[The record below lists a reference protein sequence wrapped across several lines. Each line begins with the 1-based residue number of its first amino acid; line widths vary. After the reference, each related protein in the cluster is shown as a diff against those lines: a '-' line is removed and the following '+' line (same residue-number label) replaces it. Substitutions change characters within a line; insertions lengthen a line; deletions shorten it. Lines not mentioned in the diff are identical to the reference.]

1 MLLFSFKNATL
12 SSALGLPGGTPPL
25 VFTNTP
31 TWVNTTNTTIRVTS
45 TSGTGTTNLGGNTS
59 TQVNQIN
66 GGGEI
71 PQEAKKKGMGTIGKV
86 MCGLFIAA
94 TIRKLFNFIF
104 KTKPKN
110 AVGMSFSGKPVRQ
123 SGSLTTFNGIV
134 DAILDPFDITTKI
147 QNLFQTIGNKVDGSG
162 VDEHCNLYLQVSPP
176 VDPANIRDTMTGA
189 VVDDFSTLNPKAFE
203 DWKTTANLGGSLPD
217 FFTKFKAAQQ
227 SQGLGQLIVK
237 RTTKQ
242 VEALRTKYPDVN
254 AVPLVTVLRFKD
266 QTGNGYVIDPQCLV
280 SVSHLPND
288 IIEQIVGDEE
298 LFRALL
304 GKTRS
309 KYDQSNCNNDCGQLL
324 IEVCPCYSPDT
335 CVGYVATEKSYDK
348 ESCACTKTQMEITFE
363 NSYFTAKNDPAN
375 AGKSLKEI
383 LEAAGMQQVQDQFT
397 QGKGGKLLERLSDSY
412 FGYKTVIT
420 VESSAEDEGAEVYTP
435 PAYGEEDA

>member
-1 MLLFSFKNATL
+1 MFLFTFTNTTL
-12 SSALGLPGGTPPL
+12 SSALGLPGGVPPL
-25 VFTNTP
+25 TFVDTP

-45 TSGTGTTNLGGNTS
+45 TQGTGTTTLGGNTS
-59 TQVNQIN
+59 THINQIN

-71 PQEAKKKGMGTIGKV
+71 PPEAKKKGMGTIGKV
-86 MCGLFIAA
+86 VCGLFIAA
-94 TIRKLFNFIF
+94 AIRKLFNFIF

-110 AVGMSFSGKPVRQ
+110 ATGINFNGKTIRPSGTT
-123 SGSLTTFNGIV
+123 LTGIV
-134 DAILDPFDITTKI
+134 DAVLDPFDVATKI
-147 QNLFQTIGNKVDGSG
+147 QNLFRTIGNKVDGSG

-176 VDPANIRDTMTGA
+176 VNPANTRDTMTGA
-189 VVDDFSTLNPKAFE
+189 VVDDFSTLNPQAFE
-203 DWKTTANLGGSLPD
+203 DWKTTANLDGSLPD

-242 VEALRTKYPDVN
+242 VEALRKKYPKVN

-280 SVSHLPND
+280 SVQHLPND
-288 IIEQIVGDEE
+288 IIEQIVGDEK

-335 CVGYVATEKSYDK
+335 CIGYVSTEKSYDK

-363 NSYFTAKNDPAN
+363 NPYFAAKNNPAN

-383 LEAAGMQQVQDQFT
+383 LQAAGMQKVEDQFS
-397 QGKGGKLLERLSDSY
+397 QGKGGKLIERLSDSY

-420 VESSAEDEGAEVYTP
+420 VESSAEDEFNEVYTP
-435 PAYGEEDA
+435 AGWGYPEL